1 MTNPDRQ
8 FTRKKMKQKEVKT
21 AFFIHVIGAT
31 MNVVFY
37 SNKMEK

>member
-21 AFFIHVIGAT
+21 AFIHVIGAT
-31 MNVVFY
+31 MNVFFY